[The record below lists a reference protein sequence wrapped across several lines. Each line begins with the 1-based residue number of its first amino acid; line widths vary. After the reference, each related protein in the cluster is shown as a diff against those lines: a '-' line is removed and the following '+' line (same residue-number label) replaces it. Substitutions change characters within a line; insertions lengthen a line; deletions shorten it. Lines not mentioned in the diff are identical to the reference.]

1 MSPFWMLVY
10 AKTAFIQSCEAYYGA
25 DYAAT
30 LDKFTPNWIILVL
43 IGIAM
48 LGGLIGGL
56 IGSKLLKKHFQKAG
70 VV

>member
-1 MSPFWMLVY
+1 MKFV
-10 AKTAFIQSCEAYYGA
+10 IQRVREASVTVNQTCIGQIQ
-25 DYAAT
+25 
-30 LDKFTPNWIILVL
+30 KGFLVL

>member
-1 MSPFWMLVY
+1 MKFV
-10 AKTAFIQSCEAYYGA
+10 IQRVTEASCTVDGNVTGA
-25 DYAAT
+25 IQ
-30 LDKFTPNWIILVL
+30 KGFLVL

>member
-1 MSPFWMLVY
+1 
-10 AKTAFIQSCEAYYGA
+10 
-25 DYAAT
+25 
-30 LDKFTPNWIILVL
+30 
-43 IGIAM
+43 M